1 MASDPA
7 DSAAADRIKR
17 LLTGLKTNPVLTSLS
32 DISGEFKVVTDDIG
46 ERIHDFTENQ
56 VDRFYRV
63 LLRSPGP
70 IVVMMVLF
78 TALIGKDALDFG
90 QQINGDVEIY
100 LPDGAE
106 STELLLEVREQWST
120 DIVLLYIHTNN
131 AIADPA
137 IRGTEDITD
146 VAILKQISFLEGDD
160 DNKAEGRYARG
171 IDWSKEDR
179 GREDGVVWVL
189 SVSQLVKESNSASGR
204 FACATE
210 RYAVPFTSTQECPVA
225 GQDPREDYV
234 IPDNQEEVDN
244 IIGNLGSALDSLV
257 VDTNG
262 DNINDTAVIVMGI
275 RFEMQGTDIDPRT
288 DPSGDAIQDHKAFLM
303 HLRSVL
309 DDCAEN
315 PAIRQAYDNP
325 DDDPYNDALCARDYA
340 DLRLSS
346 MNPERWDE
354 LPTRQAITITG
365 LTPVLHDVSDAI
377 YLALQDMLPLSLAFV
392 CITMIV
398 LHRNPKVLIICG
410 TPIVMSLAVTF
421 GATVLLD
428 IMLTPMIIAAGPIL
442 IGLGVDYALHLINRI
457 EENRN
462 KLLEENA

>member
-1 MASDPA
+1 MASDSD
-7 DSAAADRIKR
+7 DSAASERIKR
-17 LLTGLKTNPVLTSLS
+17 LLTGLKANPVLTSLS

-46 ERIHDFTENQ
+46 ARMHDFTENQ

-70 IVVMMVLF
+70 IVVMMVLL

-179 GREDGVVWVL
+179 GREDGVVWIL
-189 SVSQLVKESNSASGR
+189 SVAQLVKESNSASGR

-210 RYAVPFTSTQECPVA
+210 RYALIS
-225 GQDPREDYV
+225 GNYV
-234 IPDNQEEVDN
+234 
-244 IIGNLGSALDSLV
+244 
-257 VDTNG
+257 
-262 DNINDTAVIVMGI
+262 
-275 RFEMQGTDIDPRT
+275 
-288 DPSGDAIQDHKAFLM
+288 
-303 HLRSVL
+303 
-309 DDCAEN
+309 
-315 PAIRQAYDNP
+315 
-325 DDDPYNDALCARDYA
+325 
-340 DLRLSS
+340 
-346 MNPERWDE
+346 
-354 LPTRQAITITG
+354 
-365 LTPVLHDVSDAI
+365 
-377 YLALQDMLPLSLAFV
+377 
-392 CITMIV
+392 
-398 LHRNPKVLIICG
+398 
-410 TPIVMSLAVTF
+410 
-421 GATVLLD
+421 
-428 IMLTPMIIAAGPIL
+428 
-442 IGLGVDYALHLINRI
+442 
-457 EENRN
+457 
-462 KLLEENA
+462 